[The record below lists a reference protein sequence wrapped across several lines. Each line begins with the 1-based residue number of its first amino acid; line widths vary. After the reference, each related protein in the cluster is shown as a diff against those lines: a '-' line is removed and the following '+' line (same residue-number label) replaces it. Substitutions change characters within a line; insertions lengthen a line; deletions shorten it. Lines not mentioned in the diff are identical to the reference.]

1 MRRMLVMTAA
11 VGVLSAFGAFGAGA
25 MPFSPV
31 QHGFT
36 VDDTLLVRDGCGRGM
51 RFSERRGRCVPD
63 EDRDVRVCPR
73 GFRWSERR
81 ERCVPEERERVRVDC
96 PPGFRFSESRQIC
109 VPRF

>member
-11 VGVLSAFGAFGAGA
+11 VGVLSAFVAFDAGA
-25 MPFSPV
+25 MPFFPV
-31 QHGFT
+31 QGFT
-36 VDDTLLVRDGCGRGM
+36 ADDTVLVRDGCGRGM

-63 EDRDVRVCPR
+63 EDREARVCPR

-81 ERCVPEERERVRVDC
+81 ERCVPDEVVREAC
-96 PPGFRFSESRQIC
+96 PPGFRFSESRQTC